1 MKRRGS
7 RKITKEMRSKEI
19 NKNCM
24 REMKKE

>member
-7 RKITKEMRSKEI
+7 RKITKEMRSEER

-24 REMKKE
+24 KEMKKE